1 MSSNWLP
8 YLYLKYASAYHKL
21 RFLKLNI
28 SRLLPPIIVIL
39 LFLLCGQ
46 FCLTLW
52 PHGLLPISPLCQS
65 DFPSKNTGMDCH
77 FLLQG
82 IVLTQR
88 SNPGLL
94 CLLHCRWLLY
104 HWVTRKDPIIL
115 LDAFN
120 SAFLSHF
127 DILISFMLSHYS
139 ASIAKPKFFCPSNKR
154 GLYWITRV
162 GKPSVFWLYST
173 FNFPFLHTSS
183 IFLLMSG

>member
-1 MSSNWLP
+1 MWS
-8 YLYLKYASAYHKL
+8 
-21 RFLKLNI
+21 
-28 SRLLPPIIVIL
+28 IL
-39 LFLLCGQ
+39 SDSVTPWAVAHQ
-46 FCLTLW
+46 
-52 PHGLLPISPLCQS
+52 SPLS
-65 DFPSKNTGMDCH
+65 IRFPKQEYWNGLPFPPPGDRLDSAIKP
-77 FLLQG
+77 
-82 IVLTQR
+82 R
-88 SNPGLL
+88 SPVS
-94 CLLHCRWLLY
+94 LLHCRWILY

-139 ASIAKPKFFCPSNKR
+139 ASSAKPKFVCPSNKR

-162 GKPSVFWLYST
+162 RKPSVFWHYST